1 MYPSP
6 GQSVKS
12 SRYGVQPIAMPI
24 SFRPP
29 SATRKRPTQKIKKQ
43 MPAAAP
49 CSAAFASGIMCLLQ
63 GVFQNRLRSAGRGK
77 RNWCCGLSYSA
88 LWAGLPCG
96 VLAVRLPGFPT
107 TARCRNWRRIGWL
120 HSIASLD
127 MEVRPVPELAWAGCL
142 A

>member
-29 SATRKRPTQKIKKQ
+29 AATRKRPTQKIKKQ

-49 CSAAFASGIMCLLQ
+49 CSAAFASGLMCLLQ
-63 GVFQNRLRSAGRGK
+63 GVFQSRLRSAGRGK
-77 RNWCCGLSYSA
+77 RNWYHSRPSSLSLASRFPLTGTCA
-88 LWAGLPCG
+88 PLGWRDASEVLWSDGIPSRHAWRSWQCER
-96 VLAVRLPGFPT
+96 AFRLPE
-107 TARCRNWRRIGWL
+107 
-120 HSIASLD
+120 AS
-127 MEVRPVPELAWAGCL
+127 RPYA
-142 A
+142 